1 MSGLSPV
8 ARRWTSIEPSTRCRS
23 GDRECGRR
31 GARRRIVGTLFSV
44 LPVPVLSGVLGVKL
58 LLPYYH
64 VVSDQVVAHTRHL
77 YRHRT
82 VVEFC
87 EDLEYLLCHY
97 QPVSMDDI
105 VQHVTG
111 NKEIRARSFHLTF
124 DDGFREMHDIVAPI
138 LLARGVPATFFVCKG
153 FLDNQD
159 LAYDNKR
166 SVLMEHLRSGMA
178 GSSEGMATQW
188 RAISEPWKVSE
199 VPDPAALELKA
210 EACGF
215 DFRGYLQQRRPYL
228 SSAEVAGLLSRGF
241 AVGGHSVTHPR
252 YGSLSLTEQLE
263 ETRESVD
270 HLVRTFGVRDRTF
283 AFPFTD
289 AGIHPEFF
297 HRAARMQ
304 ICEVFFGNQGLLTHP
319 CAAVFQRV
327 SMEKSSLSAGQILG
341 WAHARRLVKRGWRP
355 ETKVGLAAYRVEP
368 APSHAQ
374 QVSVCIITY
383 RRPVFLRRLLDA
395 LSGQRLPSAVS
406 MNVVVVDND
415 AQESARAVV
424 EGLGGDYPWRVDYL
438 VEPRKN
444 LAVARNRA
452 MEAATG
458 EFIAFIDDDEVPTPT
473 WLYEL
478 HRTMLRFDVSGV
490 LGPVLPHYESPPP
503 PWILRSGVFDR
514 PRYPTGYRLGWNQ
527 TRTGNVLLHRSVADA
542 KGERFNER
550 FAVSSEDKDFFKRVM
565 ANAQQFVWCD
575 SAVVYETQPRDRYR
589 RRYHLRRALLRGA
602 ASAAHVRSRSLGL
615 AKSGLA
621 IGLYGAALP
630 LLLLGGHHLFMRYLI
645 KTCDHLSRSAAL
657 LGLPIQNWLT
667 VRS

>member
-1 MSGLSPV
+1 M
-8 ARRWTSIEPSTRCRS
+8 
-23 GDRECGRR
+23 
-31 GARRRIVGTLFSV
+31 VGSLFSL
-44 LPVPVLSGVLGVKL
+44 LPPPVLSRALGVKL

-64 VVSDQVVAHTRHL
+64 LISDQAVPHTRHL

-82 VVEFC
+82 VGEFC
-87 EDLEYLLCHY
+87 EDLEFFLRHY
-97 QPVSMDDI
+97 QPVSMNDI

-111 NKEIRARSFHLTF
+111 NKQLPARAFHLTF
-124 DDGFREMHDIVAPI
+124 DDGFREMHDVVAPI
-138 LLARGVPATFFVCKG
+138 LLARGVPATFFVCKA
-153 FLDNQD
+153 FLDNRD

-166 SVLMEHLRSGMA
+166 SVLLEHLHSGGA
-178 GSSEGMATQW
+178 GADKGATPPLP
-188 RAISEPWKVSE
+188 AVAEPWEESVN
-199 VPDPAALELKA
+199 PDLAALERKA
-210 EACGF
+210 EACGC
-215 DFRGYLQQRRPYL
+215 DFRVYLQQQRPYL

-241 AVGGHSVTHPR
+241 AFGGHSVTHPR

-270 HLVRTFGVRDRTF
+270 HLVRAFGICDRSF

-289 AGIHPEFF
+289 AGIHPDFF
-297 HRAARMQ
+297 RRAAELE
-304 ICEVFFGNQGLLTHP
+304 ICDVFFGNQGLVTHP
-319 CAAVFQRV
+319 CAVMLQRF
-327 SMEKSSLSAGQILG
+327 SMEKTALPVRQILG
-341 WAHARRLVKRGWRP
+341 WAHARRLVKRGWRV
-355 ETKVGLAAYRVEP
+355 EKEGSLASYRQTPVLS
-368 APSHAQ
+368 PSTEI
-374 QVSVCIITY
+374 SVCIITY
-383 RRPVFLRRLLDA
+383 RRPVFLQRLLDS
-395 LSGQRLPSAVS
+395 LSRQRLPAAVR

-415 AQESARAVV
+415 SQESARPVV
-424 EGLGGDYPWRVDYL
+424 DGMGGDYPWRIEYR

-478 HRTMLRFDVSGV
+478 HRAMVRFEVSGV

-503 PWILRSGVFDR
+503 NWILRSGVFDR

-527 TRTGNVLLHRSVADA
+527 TRTGNVLLHRSVVDA
-542 KGERFNER
+542 RGERFNER
-550 FAVSSEDKDFFKRVM
+550 FAVSSEDKDFFKRMM

-575 SAVVYETQPRDRYR
+575 SAVVFETQPPDRYR

-602 ASAAHVRSRSLGL
+602 ASAAHVRSRCRGL

-621 IGLYGAALP
+621 VGLYGLALP
-630 LLLLGGHHLFMRYLI
+630 LLWLGGHHLFMRYLI

-657 LGLPIQNWLT
+657 LGLPVQNWLT